1 MNDSEPPKDHRRRAV
16 DQPSK
21 ADHSDDAALPKVPVL
36 DDQPVDTPDYSDMR
50 ALLKQCRE
58 TLAEEFRQGARASEL
73 IRRQSDFIDQ
83 IILAIWK
90 RHIPNDDHGIALIA
104 VGGYGRAELHPR
116 SDVDLLILIESTKLN
131 TYQRLVEPL
140 VAALWDSGL
149 DIGHSV
155 RSVEECIEEA
165 GRDVTVMTN
174 LIECRLLCG
183 DTALYAD
190 LCQSISTDHIWP
202 ADAFFAAKREEQ
214 ATRHRKFR
222 DTAYN
227 LEPNIKEGPG
237 GLRDLQMISWVA
249 KRYFG
254 ANTTAELVQHGFL
267 TEGEHYDLM
276 RCQDHLWQVRYA
288 LHVQTGR
295 NENRLLF
302 DLQRELATQFGYKD
316 DKTSIAVE
324 KFMQAYYRVITT
336 LSRLNE
342 MLLQIF
348 DEVTLSHTESARVTP
363 INRRFQDCNGFIE
376 VRYPNVFKRYPFA
389 LLEIFLLLQQHPELK
404 GVRAET
410 IRLIRQHTYLIDDDF
425 RDDLRCRSLFLD
437 ILRQPSGIT
446 HELRRM
452 NRYGV
457 LAAYCQPFRQ
467 IVGRMQYDLFH
478 VYTVDEHTLNV
489 VSNVRKF
496 TLPEFADEAPLCH
509 EVITKIPKLEVLYI
523 AAFFHDIAKGR
534 GGNHS
539 ELGAVDAVDFCIQHG
554 LSRYDTAL
562 VAWLIRQHLVMSQTA
577 QKADIGNPEVIGEFA
592 RQMGDEQ
599 HLNHLFLL
607 TVADIRGTNPEIW
620 SNWKATLLSGLYL
633 ATRRYLRRGLE
644 TPWDRLDQLRE
655 QQSQARERLAD
666 LSDAEVNSVWGR
678 LDDGYF
684 VRHTAEEIEW
694 QTRTLLGI
702 SGDKPYAEAHYDPVR
717 GISQVLVY
725 CRDIRHLFAAT
736 AVTLDRLCLNIVD
749 ARVTTTS
756 DGYALNTFVVL
767 NEDNEPIL
775 DPSDIERVTETLTRV
790 LTEGKVPAVNTT
802 KRRSRRHRH
811 FDIPTEILFSDDLQH
826 RFTVV
831 ELNTVDHPGL
841 LAQVGLAFMDFGAR
855 VHSARISTFGERVD
869 DIFEITDQNDRALQ
883 DEDQMNTLSAL
894 IRERLSVF

>member
-1 MNDSEPPKDHRRRAV
+1 MNDQEPYPEYRRRAL
-16 DQPSK
+16 DQPSTEHRLDSNALLK
-21 ADHSDDAALPKVPVL
+21 ALSIELPSGE
-36 DDQPVDTPDYSDMR
+36 TGHGDMR
-50 ALLKQCRE
+50 ALVKQGRAS
-58 TLAEEFRQGARASEL
+58 LAEQFGHGTRASVL
-73 IRRQSDFIDQ
+73 IRRQSDFIDR
-83 IILAIWK
+83 IILEIWK
-90 RHIPNDDHGIALIA
+90 RYIPNDDDNGVALVA

-116 SDVDLLILIESTKLN
+116 SDVDILILIDSKKFKR
-131 TYQRLVEPL
+131 YQSQIEPL
-140 VAALWDSGL
+140 VAALWDCGL

-155 RSVEECIEEA
+155 RSVEQCIEEA
-165 GRDVTVMTN
+165 TRDVTIITN
-174 LIECRLLCG
+174 LIESRLLSG
-183 DTALYAD
+183 DPALYAN
-190 LCQSISTDHIWP
+190 LCQSIATDQIWP
-202 ADAFFAAKREEQ
+202 ADTFFAAKREEQ

-267 TEGEHYDLM
+267 TQNEHYDLM
-276 RCQDHLWQVRYA
+276 RCQDHLWQIRYA

-302 DLQRELATQFGYKD
+302 DFQRELAIQFGYRD

-342 MLLQIF
+342 MLLQVF
-348 DEVTLSHTESARVTP
+348 DEVTLSHTEPVKITP
-363 INRRFQDCNGFIE
+363 INRRFQSCNGFIE
-376 VRYPNVFKRYPFA
+376 VKHANTFKRYPFA
-389 LLEIFLLLQQHPELK
+389 LLEIFLILQQHPELK

-410 IRLIRQHTYLIDDDF
+410 IRLIRQHTYLIDDGF

-457 LAAYCQPFRQ
+457 LAAYCLPFKQ

-478 VYTVDEHTLNV
+478 AYTVDEHTLNV

-496 TLPEFADEAPLCH
+496 TLPEYAGETPLCH
-509 EVITKIPKLEVLYI
+509 EVIAEIPKLEILYI

-539 ELGAVDAVDFCIQHG
+539 ELGAIDAVDFCTQHG
-554 LSRYDTAL
+554 LSRYDSAL
-562 VAWLIRQHLVMSQTA
+562 VAWLIRQHLVMSQIA
-577 QKADIGNPEVIGEFA
+577 QKADTSNPEVIGEFA
-592 RQMGDEQ
+592 REMGDEQ
-599 HLNHLFLL
+599 HLKHLFLL
-607 TVADIRGTNPEIW
+607 TVADIRGTNPDIW
-620 SNWKATLLSGLYL
+620 SNWKATLLNGLYL
-633 ATRRYLRRGLE
+633 ATRRSLRRGLE
-644 TPWDRLDQLRE
+644 TPWERVDQVRE
-655 QQSQARERLAD
+655 QQSQAQVRLAD
-666 LSDAEVNSVWGR
+666 ISAAEIDGVWAR
-678 LDDGYF
+678 LDEGYF
-684 VRHTAEEIEW
+684 VRHSCEEIEW
-694 QTRTLLGI
+694 HTRTLLKIGNEV
-702 SGDKPYAEAHYDPVR
+702 PHVEVYYDPIR

-725 CRDIRHLFAAT
+725 SRDSRNLFAIT
-736 AVTLDRLCLNIVD
+736 AVTLDRLGLNIAD
-749 ARVTTTS
+749 ARISTTS

-767 NEDNEPIL
+767 NEDNEPTLEPDDVTRI
-775 DPSDIERVTETLTRV
+775 TETLAKA
-790 LTEGKVPAVNTT
+790 LSAGKVPEVNTSR
-802 KRRSRRHRH
+802 RRSRRHRH
-811 FDIPTEILFSDDLQH
+811 FTIPTEILFSDDLQH

-831 ELNTVDHPGL
+831 DLSTADHPGL

-869 DIFEITDQNDRALQ
+869 DIFQISDQNGQALQ
-883 DEDQMNTLSAL
+883 DEDQINTLSAL
-894 IRERLSVF
+894 IRKRLCAF

>member
-1 MNDSEPPKDHRRRAV
+1 MNKRTPSPEYRRRALDRLPTDHHLDTTDLLKV
-16 DQPSK
+16 LSIELPSGE
-21 ADHSDDAALPKVPVL
+21 
-36 DDQPVDTPDYSDMR
+36 TGCGDMR
-50 ALLKQCRE
+50 TLVKQGRDV
-58 TLAEEFRQGARASEL
+58 LAEQFAHGTRASVL
-73 IRRQSDFIDQ
+73 IHRQSDFIDR
-83 IILAIWK
+83 IILEIWK
-90 RHIPNDDHGIALIA
+90 RYLPSGEDGVALVA

-116 SDVDLLILIESTKLN
+116 SDVDLLILIKSSKFKHYQSRIES
-131 TYQRLVEPL
+131 L
-140 VAALWDSGL
+140 VAALWDCGL

-155 RSVEECIEEA
+155 RSVEECVEEA
-165 GRDVTVMTN
+165 TGDVTIMTN
-174 LIECRLLCG
+174 LIESRLLSG
-183 DTALYAD
+183 DPALYSR
-190 LCQSISTDHIWP
+190 LCESITTDHIWS
-202 ADAFFAAKREEQ
+202 ANAFFAAKREEQ

-267 TEGEHYDLM
+267 TENEHYDLT

-302 DLQRELATQFGYKD
+302 DLQRELAIQFGYRD

-348 DEVTLSHTESARVTP
+348 DEVTLSHTEPVKITP
-363 INRRFQDCNGFIE
+363 INRRFQSYNGFIE
-376 VRYPNVFKRYPFA
+376 VKHANVFKRYPFA
-389 LLEIFLLLQQHPELK
+389 LLEIFLILQQHPELK

-410 IRLIRQHTYLIDDDF
+410 IRLIRHHTYLIDDNF
-425 RDDLRCRSLFLD
+425 RDDLGCRSLFLD

-457 LAAYCQPFRQ
+457 LAAYCLPFKQ

-478 VYTVDEHTLNV
+478 AYTVDEHTLNV

-496 TLPEFADEAPLCH
+496 TLAEYTNEAPLCH
-509 EVITKIPKLEVLYI
+509 EVIAEIPKLEILYI

-539 ELGAVDAVDFCIQHG
+539 ELGAIDAVDFCVQHG
-554 LSRYDTAL
+554 LSRYDSAL

-577 QKADIGNPEVIGEFA
+577 QKADIGNADVIGEFA

-620 SNWKATLLSGLYL
+620 SNWKATLLNGLYM

-644 TPWDRLDQLRE
+644 TPWDRVDQLRE
-655 QQSQARERLAD
+655 QQSLARTR
-666 LSDAEVNSVWGR
+666 LSDIPAEEIERIWRR
-678 LDDGYF
+678 LDEGYF
-684 VRHTAEEIEW
+684 VRHTSVEIEW
-694 QTRTLLGI
+694 HTRTLLQI
-702 SGDKPYAEAHYDPVR
+702 GDAVPHVEVHYDPTR
-717 GISQVLVY
+717 GLSQVLVY
-725 CRDIRHLFAAT
+725 SRDTRYLFATT
-736 AVTLDRLCLNIVD
+736 AVTLDRLRLNIVD
-749 ARVTTTS
+749 ARISTTS

-767 NEDNEPIL
+767 NEENEPIL
-775 DPSDIERVTETLTRV
+775 DPEDITRITDMLTSV
-790 LTEGKVPAVNTT
+790 LTDGKVPAVNTSR
-802 KRRSRRHRH
+802 RRSRRHRH
-811 FDIPTEILFSDDLQH
+811 FTIPTEILFSDDLQH

-831 ELNTVDHPGL
+831 DLSTADHPGL

-869 DIFEITDQNDRALQ
+869 DIFQITDQDGQPLQ
-883 DEDQMNTLSAL
+883 DEAQMNALSKL
-894 IRERLSVF
+894 IHERLSVF

>member
-1 MNDSEPPKDHRRRAV
+1 MPMSDRNQSPEQPRRAV
-16 DQPSK
+16 DQPPSENGAK
-21 ADHSDDAALPKVPVL
+21 NIDLPTIPSL
-36 DDQPVDTPDYSDMR
+36 DTLNPGDMR
-50 ALLKQCRE
+50 ALVKQGRE
-58 TLAEEFRQGARASEL
+58 ALAEQFRQGVRAADL
-73 IRRQSDFIDQ
+73 IHRQSDFIDQ
-83 IILAIWK
+83 ILHAIWQQ
-90 RHIPNDDHGIALIA
+90 HFPNADGGIALVA

-116 SDVDLLILIESTKLN
+116 SDVDILILIDGAKFDH
-131 TYQRLVEPL
+131 YQHQVEPL

-155 RSVEECIEEA
+155 RSIEECVDEA
-165 GRDVTVMTN
+165 GRDVTVITN

-183 DTALYAD
+183 DAALYAD
-190 LCQSISTDHIWP
+190 LCQSISTEHLWP
-202 ADAFFAAKREEQ
+202 ADAFFTAKRDEQ
-214 ATRHRKFR
+214 AARHRKFR

-254 ANTTAELVQHGFL
+254 ANTTSELVQHGFL
-267 TEGEHYDLM
+267 TESEHYDLM
-276 RCQDHLWQVRYA
+276 RCQDHLWQIRYA

-302 DLQRELATQFGYKD
+302 DLQRELAVQFGYKD

-348 DEVTLSHTESARVTP
+348 EEVTLSHTEPAGITP
-363 INRRFQDCNGFIE
+363 INRRFQSCNGFVEITH
-376 VRYPNVFKRYPFA
+376 PNVFKRYPFA

-404 GVRAET
+404 GVRAQT
-410 IRLIRQHTYLIDDDF
+410 IRMIRQHTYLIDDEF

-457 LAAYCQPFRQ
+457 LAAYCPPFRQ

-496 TLPEFADEAPLCH
+496 TLEEFANETPLCH
-509 EVITKIPKLEVLYI
+509 EVIAEIPKLEVLYI

-539 ELGAVDAVDFCIQHG
+539 ELGAIDAVDFCIQHG

-562 VAWLIRQHLVMSQTA
+562 VAWLIRQHLAMSQTA
-577 QKADIGNPEVIGEFA
+577 QKTDIGNPEVIGDFA
-592 RQMGDEQ
+592 REMGDEQ

-620 SNWKATLLSGLYL
+620 SNWKATLLNGLYL

-655 QQSQARERLAD
+655 QQSQARGRLGNVPE
-666 LSDAEVNSVWGR
+666 SDIDRIWKR

-684 VRHTAEEIEW
+684 VRHSAEEIEW
-694 QTRTLLGI
+694 HTRTLLGI
-702 SGDKPYAEAHYDPVR
+702 HDDAPYSEVHYDPIR

-725 CRDIRHLFAAT
+725 CRDTRHLFAAT
-736 AVTLDRLCLNIVD
+736 AVTLDRLGLNIVD
-749 ARVTTTS
+749 ARVSTTS

-767 NEDNEPIL
+767 NEENEPIL
-775 DPSDIERVTETLTRV
+775 EPGDSARVTDTLTKV
-790 LTEGKVPAVNTT
+790 LNEGKIPPVNTAR
-802 KRRSRRHRH
+802 RRSRRHRH
-811 FDIPTEILFSDDLQH
+811 FDIPTEILFSDDLRH
-826 RFTVV
+826 RFTIV
-831 ELNTVDHPGL
+831 ELSTADYPGL

-855 VHSARISTFGERVD
+855 LHSARISTFGERVD
-869 DIFEITDQNDRALQ
+869 DIFEITDQNGQALQ
-883 DEDQMNTLSAL
+883 DEAQMNTLSAI